1 MVANLLY
8 RDYWAAC
15 TLHIPGYVI
24 SSGFL
29 AIAKQRAPKRV
40 IFRVYLFYSYFGIGS
55 IKHVSHRVLFTH
67 RTTIFNIPVF
77 IKMHGLTDNVMSQ
90 VVKACFLRTER
101 TLVDILVYFFFKHE
115 NSFPVFA
122 FLSIY
127 VGSRCMTALKTA
139 DFI

>member
-1 MVANLLY
+1 MCENFVANLLY

-15 TLHIPGYVI
+15 TLHIPGYFI
-24 SSGFL
+24 SSRSL
-29 AIAKQRAPKRV
+29 AIAKQRESKRV

-101 TLVDILVYFFFKHE
+101 TLVDILV
-115 NSFPVFA
+115 
-122 FLSIY
+122 
-127 VGSRCMTALKTA
+127 
-139 DFI
+139 